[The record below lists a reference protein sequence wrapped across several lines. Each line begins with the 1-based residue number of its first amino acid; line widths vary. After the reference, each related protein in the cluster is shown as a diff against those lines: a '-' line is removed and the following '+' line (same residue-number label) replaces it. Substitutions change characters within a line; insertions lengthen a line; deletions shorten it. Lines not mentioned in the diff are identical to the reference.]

1 VLTPSSARNLIVTRQ
16 AVAPYARRAGLVGVL
31 VAIGFGL
38 AWLPLPQ
45 AAAAVVG
52 GAVTLLVLL
61 HPIWGLVALIPL
73 IPFSSLVSL
82 QVGGFN
88 VGGMETL
95 LALILFAWL
104 LRMAVRREIVI
115 PHPPLLLPWLVWL
128 GAILLS
134 WLGVLSLGDALTE
147 TIKWLEMLALYLFM
161 AATIERR
168 HLPWLVGALL
178 LAGTAQAVLGLYQFV
193 FRTGPAG
200 FLLFDGRFLRA
211 YGSFRQPNPY
221 AGYLGLVL
229 PIAYSLLLWG
239 LASRGQPSAISY
251 QPSATPALAPERSA
265 GASVSYR
272 LSATPPTPYSLLLTP
287 YILLPAFG
295 LMLAALYASQSR
307 GAWIGFAA
315 ALVAVSLA
323 RGGRSAVIFGLVVA
337 VVAIA
342 GAVGDISLPP
352 TITERFADVLPMA
365 GIPDVTTVQVTDAN
379 FATVERLAHWQAALA
394 MWRDH
399 PWLGVG
405 FGNYAA
411 IYPAYAV
418 GRWLDPLGH
427 AHNYYLNV
435 GAEAGLVGLLGY
447 IFFWLSAF
455 GLAWQA
461 IRRSQG
467 FERALAAGG
476 LGVLV
481 HLSVHNGLDNLFVQG
496 MYLHVSIVLGLLALI
511 YRAQIDNSSRQA

>member
-1 VLTPSSARNLIVTRQ
+1 MVAVLA
-16 AVAPYARRAGLVGVL
+16 
-31 VAIGFGL
+31 AIGFGL
-38 AWLPLPQ
+38 AWLPLPL
-45 AAAAVVG
+45 AAAALAG
-52 GAVTLLVLL
+52 GAATLLVLL
-61 HPIWGLVALIPL
+61 HPVWGLVALIPL

-115 PHPPLLLPWLVWL
+115 PHPPLLLPWLLWL

-147 TIKWLEMLALYLFM
+147 TVKWLEMLALYLFM
-161 AATIERR
+161 AATVERR
-168 HLPWLVGALL
+168 HLPWLVGAIL
-178 LAGTAQAVLGLYQFV
+178 LAGTAQAMLGLYQFV
-193 FRTGPAG
+193 FRAGPAG

-239 LASRGQPSAISY
+239 LGSSRQTSPARPGLSARTGWREPGRANVKHQASVAPAQAHG
-251 QPSATPALAPERSA
+251 ATPSP
-265 GASVSYR
+265 
-272 LSATPPTPYSLLLTP
+272 TPSSLLPTPYSLLPTSSSLLLTP
-287 YILLPAFG
+287 YFTLPAFG

-323 RGGRSAVIFGLVVA
+323 RGGRSAVLFGLAVA
-337 VVAIA
+337 VVATA
-342 GAVGDISLPP
+342 GAVGDVSLPP
-352 TITERFADVLPMA
+352 TITERFADVLPVA
-365 GIPDVTTVQVTDAN
+365 GIPDVATIPVTDAN
-379 FATVERLAHWQAALA
+379 FAAVERLAHWQAALA

-411 IYPAYAV
+411 IYPAYAI

-447 IFFWLSAF
+447 ILFWLSAF

-467 FERALAAGG
+467 FHRALAAGG

-511 YRAQIDNSSRQA
+511 YRAQIDNSGRRG